1 MKANELRIGN
11 LTYRIEVKNKNN
23 TVIDDITIYDIERIQ
38 EVHDKTFT
46 YEPIPLT
53 GEWLQKFGF
62 QTEQSF
68 VYELDDIT
76 INTSRGLMCIF
87 TKCKNNVEIEITE
100 YVHQLQ
106 NLYFALTNKELEYNN
121 KI

>member
-23 TVIDDITIYDIERIQ
+23 TVIDDITIYDMERIQ

-53 GEWLQKFGF
+53 EEWLQKFGF
-62 QTEQSF
+62 QTEESF

-76 INTSRGLMCIF
+76 INTSRGLMWIF

-106 NLYFALTNKELEYNN
+106 NLYFALTNKELR
-121 KI
+121 I

>member
-23 TVIDDITIYDIERIQ
+23 TVIDDITIYDMERIQ

-53 GEWLQKFGF
+53 EEWLQKFGF
-62 QTEQSF
+62 QTEESF

-121 KI
+121 KM